1 MLQLA
6 IVRGEENF
14 YANGLFHGI
23 LFYWFIPAG
32 GLYHG
37 AWWCPLSCP
46 YYLQIFYK
54 KYYIFLTHWPCRIIY
69 SRFNVLQ
76 SSNKKYISP
85 FLLPRYSKS
94 FYTIHGLLSTLC
106 TTHNYQTNIAPLIS
120 LCSFI
125 LRSPSTWY
133 WILSIDFGFK

>member
-1 MLQLA
+1 MYKDTVIFIWYDLTIIAISSCVMLQLA

-14 YANGLFHGI
+14 YANGLFDGI

-32 GLYHG
+32 GLYQG

-76 SSNKKYISP
+76 SSNKKYMYPLFVCRVTQNHFIPSMGSYLHNAQPTIIRPISH
-85 FLLPRYSKS
+85 R
-94 FYTIHGLLSTLC
+94 
-106 TTHNYQTNIAPLIS
+106 
-120 LCSFI
+120 
-125 LRSPSTWY
+125 
-133 WILSIDFGFK
+133 